1 MWTKLFPYTKRYPAR
16 LTGYL
21 SALIIWLHKYLPAK
35 AVDLLVPSII
45 FIIGFAEWSQSV
57 EDKKTIKAL
66 YVENDPN
73 TPDEKLIRDL

>member
-1 MWTKLFPYTKRYPAR
+1 MIKLFFTYTKRYPAK
-16 LTGYL
+16 LTGYF
-21 SALIIWLHKYLPAK
+21 SALIIWLHKYLPTSA
-35 AVDLLVPSII
+35 ADLLVPSII
-45 FIIGFAEWSQSV
+45 FIIGFAEWSQTV